1 MSRIRIILLLLI
13 LSVVGFGLAKASSFS
28 FDSFVMEEPAE
39 QTEIVMAGN
48 RLIVKNLPED
58 GVLEIYSIV
67 GVKVYSR
74 EIKAG
79 TNEYPVNLPKGYY
92 IIRIGKIAKKIALR

>member
-1 MSRIRIILLLLI
+1 MSRFGTISLLVLTML
-13 LSVVGFGLAKASSFS
+13 FGCGLQKASAFNR
-28 FDSFVMEEPAE
+28 DGFVMEEPVQ
-39 QTEIVMAGN
+39 QTEISMAGN

-67 GVKVYSR
+67 GVKVYTR

-79 TNEYPVNLPKGYY
+79 TNEYPINLPKGYY
-92 IIRIGKIAKKIALR
+92 IIRIGGLVKKIALR

>member
-1 MSRIRIILLLLI
+1 MNRLQIILPSLVAAV
-13 LSVVGFGLAKASSFS
+13 LSFGWVKASDLRSH
-28 FDSFVMEEPAE
+28 SFVMEDPTE
-39 QTEIVMAGN
+39 QTEILMAGN

-92 IIRIGKIAKKIALR
+92 IIRIGKLAKKIALR